1 MSTNLATEQQFGI
14 GFARR
19 GVPFTP
25 WLNETNPL
33 SEDAFEEQISQV
45 PQNQLPHRLRRE
57 LRPFTKPGPN
67 GFGVLAASEVLKA
80 WVQAGRFDGLLIIP
94 DAPFVFPPQR
104 FTVSSKD
111 GKITV
116 ESEPPTDAWPQI
128 LIELSHSPQG
138 ELTVQ
143 RVQFRPSGNTVESE
157 ILYTRVHYTVS
168 EIGSYLLASEITS
181 DDQVVGILFNCQP
194 LSREQAGSI
203 LYRAKIARKLR
214 FIERTFNLTAALPED
229 ITPNHVQY
237 IEAIFRGLT
246 EGEFTTRGNA
256 VTVFLRSTDIDLNT
270 PPFSEVGPLEYC
282 LGNEQALLFQQD
294 GPYKVLDVGPYYLKL
309 QRAVLA
315 NGTLLSRLR
324 EGKDTWVRFEVL
336 DSQITYRYER
346 YSRPE
351 RHKLVQKKLERF
363 HHLLKSEEPSDLADT
378 LLEPLIS
385 DVLSDEAAKIA
396 VGWLQFH
403 DFPDRFSPQDPILD
417 EGRGCW
423 RVPIYIV
430 YANGKGVPVGEL
442 LIDLKTGSIIDEP
455 SPELMYQEGLA
466 LGKKILRVV

>member
-1 MSTNLATEQQFGI
+1 MSTNLSTVEQFRI
-14 GFARR
+14 GFERS
-19 GVPFTP
+19 GIPFTP

-45 PQNQLPHRLRRE
+45 PQHQLPPRLRRG
-57 LRPFTKPGPN
+57 LTAPTKPGPN

-80 WVQAGRFDGLLIIP
+80 WVKAERFDGLLIIP
-94 DAPFVFPPQR
+94 DAPFVFPPQH

-111 GKITV
+111 GTDTV
-116 ESEPPTDAWPQI
+116 ESHPTDAWPKI
-128 LIELSHSPQG
+128 LIELSHSSQG
-138 ELTVQ
+138 EPTVQ

-181 DDQVVGILFNCQP
+181 DDEVVGISFNCQP
-194 LSREQAGSI
+194 LSREQASSI

-214 FIERTFNLTAALPED
+214 FIERTFNLTEALPKD
-229 ITPNHVQY
+229 ITPDHVQY

-256 VTVFLRSTDIDLNT
+256 VTVFLKAADVDLDA
-270 PPFSEVGPLEYC
+270 PPFSEVGPFEYC
-282 LGNEQALLFQQD
+282 LGNEQALLFQQR

-315 NGTLLSRLR
+315 NMTLLSRLR
-324 EGKDTWVRFEVL
+324 EGQDTWVRFEVL

-363 HHLLKSEEPSDLADT
+363 HHLLNSEEPSDLADT
-378 LLEPLIS
+378 LLDPLIS
-385 DVLSDEAAKIA
+385 DVLPDEAVKIA
-396 VGWLQFH
+396 VGWLQYH
-403 DFPDRFSPQDPILD
+403 DFPDRFSPQEPFWTTNAHVGGCRSILFMP
-417 EGRGCW
+417 
-423 RVPIYIV
+423 V
-430 YANGKGVPVGEL
+430 ANTHLSENC
-442 LIDLKTGSIIDEP
+442 
-455 SPELMYQEGLA
+455 
-466 LGKKILRVV
+466 